1 MFYSTSLELKILL
14 FKYYTSKYQST
25 STIVLGIY
33 NSTSMLLGITIH
45 VEQF

>member
-25 STIVLGIY
+25 STFVMGIY
-33 NSTSMLLGITIH
+33 NSKSILLGTTIH
-45 VEQF
+45 VDQF